1 VQRKISALW
10 GEKKVILR
18 QTARAVTPFGGLSV
32 WVEFL
37 GRIGYRQQVREH
49 MPVHLRSPNAIAPEE
64 TFTAFLISV
73 LAGARRFAHTGLL
86 RADGAL
92 HALLGMKRFPTDD
105 TIRNLFKRFRQ
116 GLVVQFYEPLWAWQL
131 ARVPKRGG
139 GYSLDLDSTVFER
152 YGEQEGV
159 KRGYNPRKHGRAS
172 HHPLLAVLGEA
183 SFILHGWL
191 RSGNTRSDSG
201 VVEFLKEAMAKL
213 ESREWIRVVRADS
226 GFFAQELLQY
236 LEGLELHY
244 IVVARLTKWL
254 KREAARVQEWRAL
267 DETYAVGEFRL
278 QLLGWDRERRFVVVR
293 ERLRETKRS
302 LGRKLLEV
310 PGYTFRVFVTNR
322 AEAPEEIWRD
332 YNQRACIE
340 QRIEELKSDL
350 AADDFCLREFFAT
363 EAAFLG
369 ILMLFNLLGEF
380 QRASGMTGYRQ
391 PATLRVQV
399 FLCGA
404 ILGRT
409 GHHTVLHLSA
419 AWGGLEQRNPL
430 FDNLLQY
437 QIPTSPKLDF
447 QPLTG
452 G

>member
-1 VQRKISALW
+1 MQRKISVLW

-18 QTARAVTPFGGLSV
+18 QTARAVTPFGGLSL

-37 GRIGYRQQVREH
+37 GKIGYRQQVREH

-73 LAGARRFAHTGLL
+73 LAGARRFAHTALL

-183 SFILHGWL
+183 GFILHGWL
-191 RSGNTRSDSG
+191 RIGNTRSDSG
-201 VVEFLKEAMAKL
+201 GVEFLKEAMAKL
-213 ESREWIRVVRADS
+213 ESREGIRVVRADS

-236 LEGLELHY
+236 LEGLDLHY

-254 KREAARVQEWRAL
+254 KREAARVREWRAL

-293 ERLRETKRS
+293 EQLRETKRS
-302 LGRKLLEV
+302 RGRKLREV

-430 FDNLLQY
+430 FDKVLRY
-437 QIPTSPKLDF
+437 EIPTSPKLDF
-447 QPLTG
+447 QALAG

>member
-1 VQRKISALW
+1 VQREINPLW

-18 QTARAVTPFGGLSV
+18 QTPRAVTPFGGLSV
-32 WVEFL
+32 FIAFL
-37 GRIGYRQQVREH
+37 QKIGYRQQVSEH
-49 MPVHLRSPNAIAPEE
+49 MPVHLMSPNAINPGE
-64 TFTAFLISV
+64 TFTAFLMAV
-73 LAGARRFAHTGLL
+73 VTGARRFAHTAVL
-86 RADGAL
+86 RTDKAL
-92 HALLGMKRFPTDD
+92 HALLGIERFPTDD

-131 ARVPKRGG
+131 ARVPKGVG

-172 HHPLLAVLGEA
+172 HHPLLAVLGEVG
-183 SFILHGWL
+183 FILHGWL

-213 ESREWIRVVRADS
+213 PSREWIRVVRADS

-236 LEGLELHY
+236 LEDLELHY

-254 KREAARVQEWRAL
+254 KREAARVQTWRAL

-278 QLLGWDRERRFVVVR
+278 KLLGWDRERRFVVVR
-293 ERLRETKRS
+293 EQLRETKRS

-380 QRASGMTGYRQ
+380 QRATGMYAYRQ
-391 PATLRVQV
+391 PSTLRAQV

-404 ILGRT
+404 ILGRAARR
-409 GHHTVLHLSA
+409 TVLHLSA
-419 AWGGLEQRNPL
+419 AWGGLDRRNSL
-430 FDNLLQY
+430 FDQLLHY
-437 QIPTSPKLDF
+437 AIPTSPKLDF
-447 QPLTG
+447 QPLAG

>member
-1 VQRKISALW
+1 VQRKINALW

-37 GRIGYRQQVREH
+37 GKIGYRQQVREH

-73 LAGARRFAHTGLL
+73 LAGARRFAHTALL

-152 YGEQEGV
+152 YGEQAGV

-183 SFILHGWL
+183 SFVLHGWL

-254 KREAARVQEWRAL
+254 KREAARVQVWRAL

-278 QLLGWDRERRFVVVR
+278 KLLGWDRERRFVVVR

-409 GHHTVLHLSA
+409 GHHPVLHLSA
-419 AWGGLEQRNPL
+419 AWGGLDERNSL
-430 FDNLLQY
+430 FDKLLHY
-437 QIPTSPKLDF
+437 EIPTSPKLEF
-447 QPLTG
+447 QPLAST
-452 G
+452 